1 MIRMLLAH
9 PSRLICDSLRAALD
23 NVADVY
29 VVGCATTTE
38 ELYFLLPH
46 ANVLLLGTELEDT
59 TALDMLDELR
69 LTHPQTK
76 VLILGVDEC
85 PHTIIRYVE
94 SGAAGYILQNESVEE
109 VAQKLQ
115 AAHQE
120 EAIISPAIAAALM
133 SRLTHLA
140 NLEMPLAFA
149 RARGAQLEELTGREE
164 EVLELIT
171 AGCTNQEIAEKLVI
185 ECGTVKNHVHNILR
199 KLEVKSRHEAA
210 SLFQIEAEQQLA
222 LAVTN

>member
-9 PSRLICDSLRAALD
+9 PSRLICDSLRTALD

-59 TALDMLDELR
+59 TAFDLLDELR

-85 PHTIIRYVE
+85 PHAIIRYVE

-210 SLFQIEAEQQLA
+210 SLFKIEAEQQFA
-222 LAVTN
+222 LAVAD

>member
-9 PSRLICDSLRAALD
+9 PSRLICDSLRTALD

-29 VVGCATTTE
+29 LVGCAATVE

-46 ANVLLLGTELEDT
+46 ANVLLLGAELEDT
-59 TALDMLDELR
+59 TAFDLLDEMR
-69 LTHPQTK
+69 ITHPQTK

-94 SGAAGYILQNESVEE
+94 AGAAGYILQNESVED
-109 VAQKLQ
+109 VVQKLQ
-115 AAHQE
+115 AAYQE
-120 EAIISPAIAAALM
+120 EAIISPSIAAALM
-133 SRLTHLA
+133 SRLSHLA
-140 NLEMPLAFA
+140 NLEMPLAFVK
-149 RARGAQLEELTGREE
+149 ARGTQLEELTGREE

-185 ECGTVKNHVHNILR
+185 ECGTVKNHVHNILK

-210 SLFQIEAEQQLA
+210 SLFQIEMGQQSA
-222 LAVTN
+222 LAVAN

>member
-1 MIRMLLAH
+1 MIRILLAH
-9 PSRLICDSLRAALD
+9 PSRLICDSLRTALD

-59 TALDMLDELR
+59 TALDLLDEMR
-69 LTHPQTK
+69 ITQPQTK
-76 VLILGVDEC
+76 VLILGVDER

-94 SGAAGYILQNESVEE
+94 AGAAGYILQNESVED

-185 ECGTVKNHVHNILR
+185 ECGTVKNHVHNILK

-210 SLFQIEAEQQLA
+210 SLFQIEVERQLA
-222 LAVTN
+222 LAVAH